1 PQATKRGQHQSDST
15 DSAAYFQYFV
25 LRANRDQLQ
34 QVVKALHS
42 GTTEFTLTL
51 HSRRRFCSL
60 LGGRRESVPDLRIL
74 PAVEMIQGRPARLFE
89 SPCRI
94 SPNVRR
100 DNQDCGCCQRY
111 RPTEVGRYSDGHREP
126 ASEGRGHRQPAMSP
140 DEERSRRQYM
150 PVRFRHGCALI
161 DLGSCLGLSSL
172 VKGQSL
178 GAKSPTEPASP

>member
-1 PQATKRGQHQSDST
+1 MSCSGPQATKRGQHQSDST

-74 PAVEMIQGRPARLFE
+74 PAVEMIQ
-89 SPCRI
+89 
-94 SPNVRR
+94 
-100 DNQDCGCCQRY
+100 
-111 RPTEVGRYSDGHREP
+111 
-126 ASEGRGHRQPAMSP
+126 
-140 DEERSRRQYM
+140 
-150 PVRFRHGCALI
+150 
-161 DLGSCLGLSSL
+161 
-172 VKGQSL
+172 
-178 GAKSPTEPASP
+178 